1 MFLKSIYPAGHF
13 VVIAAT
19 SILIPFTTQGANGM
33 KTDTIDAHQT
43 LQTVSVNAQRINH
56 IRSSLPVQTI
66 TDKEI
71 SGLNATNVADVA
83 QHFAGVNVKDYGGIG
98 GLKTISI
105 RGLGA
110 LHTGICYDG
119 LMMSDIQSGQIDLSR
134 FSIENIA
141 AVSLYNGHPSDL
153 LQPARMFS
161 YSGIM
166 SFMTRKPDN
175 TSHISGNIKL
185 KYGSFNTFNPSLT
198 LSKWIT
204 SKWYIAL
211 MSNAVKSD
219 GDYNYKGNLLADG
232 SNTEEKRRIN
242 SDVKSLNSELN
253 SGYQISNM
261 QTITVKVNQY
271 YSERGLPG
279 PNIMYSTYSTDR
291 ALEKNYLS
299 QLLYKNTTSCYF
311 QYQLGLK
318 YNKSDAQYS
327 EKRST
332 YTTMENNTRIDS
344 YHQNE
349 YYMTGAFQTFPIEWL
364 ALSGSVDYSYNDL
377 HSGSNLD
384 FHETSEPVRQTILT
398 NIAAKFISERV
409 TFIANTLYTYTH
421 ETNAPGFDV
430 AADRKRFAPSA
441 SISWQ
446 PLSDDNF
453 RLRAFY
459 KNIFRLPTF
468 IELYYNDFG
477 YTKLTPEIT
486 NQINIGG
493 IWSKEF
499 RHSFFNKM
507 VGSLDLYYNTVKD
520 KIVTKYGMPYS
531 SVRNMGEVSGK
542 GLDLSLDLTHQ
553 NSSNSELNLKISYTL
568 QLTQDM
574 DKESTTYKD
583 FLPYTPVHSGSGA
596 LTYSYKKI
604 RCGYNFVFSGVR
616 YTGAN
621 NDADNYMNAYID
633 QNIFTSCSI
642 NKFEITAELNN
653 ILNNNYFIIKD
664 YPMPG
669 RNYRLIVSYKL

>member
-1 MFLKSIYPAGHF
+1 MFLKLANLSNQFTAIT
-13 VVIAAT
+13 AA
-19 SILIPFTTQGANGM
+19 LFFIPVTALGDNGM
-33 KTDTIDAHQT
+33 KTDTIDAHHA

-56 IRSSLPVQTI
+56 FRSSLPVQTI

-71 SGLNATNVADVA
+71 SGLNASNVADVA

-98 GLKTISI
+98 GLKTVSI

-119 LMMSDIQSGQIDLSR
+119 MMMSDIQSGQIDLSR

-161 YSGIM
+161 YSGVM
-166 SFMTRKPDN
+166 SFVTRKPDD
-175 TSHISGNIKL
+175 TQSVSGNIKL
-185 KYGSFNTFNPSLT
+185 RYSSFNTFNPSLT
-198 LSKWIT
+198 LSKWMT
-204 SKWYIAL
+204 PKWYVTF
-211 MSNAVKSD
+211 MSNSVKSD

-232 SNTEEKRRIN
+232 TNTEEKRRIN
-242 SDVKSLNSELN
+242 SDVKSLNSEIN
-253 SGYQISNM
+253 SGYRISAM
-261 QTITVKVNQY
+261 QTITLKVNQY
-271 YSERGLPG
+271 YNDRGLPG
-279 PNIMYSTYSTDR
+279 PNIMYSTYSTSR
-291 ALEKNYLS
+291 AREKSYLS
-299 QLLYKNTTSCYF
+299 QLLYKNTSSCYF
-311 QYQLGLK
+311 QYQVGLK
-318 YNKSDAQYS
+318 YNNSDARYS
-327 EKRST
+327 EKKSI
-332 YTTMENNTRIDS
+332 YTSMENNTRIDN

-377 HSGSNLD
+377 TSASNLSY
-384 FHETSEPVRQTILT
+384 HKTPEPVRQTILA

-409 TFIANTLYTYTH
+409 TVIANTLYTHTH
-421 ETNAPGFDV
+421 ETNTPGFDV

-446 PLSDDNF
+446 PFSDDHF

-486 NQINIGG
+486 NQINLGG
-493 IWSKEF
+493 IWSKEVEHAF
-499 RHSFFNKM
+499 INKM
-507 VGSLDLYYNTVKD
+507 TGSLDLYYNTVKD

-531 SVRNMGEVSGK
+531 SVRNMGEVGGK
-542 GLDLSLDLTHQ
+542 GMDVSLDLTHQ
-553 NSSNSELNLKISYTL
+553 NSSQSELNLKISYTL
-568 QLTQDM
+568 QFTQDM

-596 LTYSYKKI
+596 LTYSYKRI
-604 RCGYNFVFSGVR
+604 RCGYNFVFSGIR
-616 YTGAN
+616 YAGAN
-621 NDADNYMNAYID
+621 KDTDNYMSAYID
-633 QNIFTSCSI
+633 HNIFASWSI
-642 NKFEITAELNN
+642 NKFDLTAELNN
-653 ILNNNYFIIKD
+653 LANNNYFIIKD

-669 RNYRLIVSYKL
+669 RNYRLIVSYRL